1 MKPPAGSGREVL
13 GVFLR
18 LGVTAFGG
26 PAAHTAMMRDEMVRR
41 RGWVDDQ
48 RFLDLMAGTN
58 LIPGPNSTE
67 LALHLGHDRAR
78 WRGFFAAGFAF
89 IVPAAVITAGF
100 GWLYVEYGSTPVA
113 EGLLRGVQP
122 VVLAVIA
129 HAVVGLGRVAVKGW
143 QTAGL
148 GLAAFAAAMA
158 GVPELGVL
166 AAAVVVALAAGVA
179 PSARAGLRSWALL
192 PVLVMAGG
200 GYGDR
205 GDLATLFWTMLRIG
219 AVLYGSG
226 YVLVAFFEG
235 AFVQDLGWL
244 SPQELLDAVAV
255 GQVTPGPVFST
266 ATFVGYL
273 IAGPAGA
280 AVATIAIFLPAF
292 AFVALL
298 TRVGDDAR
306 SRPWVRRA
314 LDGAAVASLAL
325 MAAVCVQLGVDVLA
339 DPLAWALA
347 LAALALLLRTSI
359 SSVWLVAA
367 GGAIGVAAH
376 LL

>member
-1 MKPPAGSGREVL
+1 VL

-26 PAAHTAMMRDEMVRR
+26 PAAHTAMMRDELVRR
-41 RGWVDDQ
+41 RGWADDA
-48 RFLDLMAGTN
+48 RFLDLMAATT

-67 LALHLGHDRAR
+67 LALHLGHERAR
-78 WRGFFAAGFAF
+78 WRGFCAAGFAF
-89 IVPAAVITAGF
+89 IVPAVLITVGF
-100 GWLYVEYGSTPVA
+100 GWLYAEYGSTPVA

-129 HAVVGLGRVAVKGW
+129 HAVVGLTPVAVKGW
-143 QTAGL
+143 QTAVL
-148 GLAAFAAAMA
+148 GAAAFAAALA
-158 GVPELGVL
+158 GVPELAVL
-166 AAAVVVALAAGVA
+166 AAAVALALAAGLA
-179 PSARAGLRSWALL
+179 PSARAGLRSWVLP
-192 PVLVMAGG
+192 PVLLLAAA

-226 YVLVAFFEG
+226 YVLVAFLDG
-235 AFVQDLGWL
+235 AFVEGLGWL

-266 ATFVGYL
+266 ATFVGFL
-273 IAGPAGA
+273 VAGPAGA
-280 AVATIAIFLPAF
+280 AVATVAIFLPAF

-298 TRVGDDAR
+298 TRYGDSAR
-306 SRPWVRRA
+306 ERAWVRRA
-314 LDGAAVASLAL
+314 LDGATVASLAL
-325 MAAVCVQLGVDVLA
+325 MAAVCVRLGVEALA
-339 DPLAWALA
+339 DPLGWVLA
-347 LAALALLLRTSI
+347 GAALALLLRTSV

-367 GGAIGVAAH
+367 GAAIGVAAR